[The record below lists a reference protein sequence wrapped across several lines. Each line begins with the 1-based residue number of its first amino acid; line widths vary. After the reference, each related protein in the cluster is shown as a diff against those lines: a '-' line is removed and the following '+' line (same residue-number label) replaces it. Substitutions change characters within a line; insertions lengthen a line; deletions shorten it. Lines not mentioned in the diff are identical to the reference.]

1 MVVYAHNQKDLKPLQ
16 EPTQAAHYLS
26 SNDPNSLTK
35 QNQGRAHA
43 ELLIIFL
50 YKYRATF
57 T

>member
-1 MVVYAHNQKDLKPLQ
+1 MVYAQNQKDLNPLQ

-35 QNQGRAHA
+35 QNQDRAHA